1 MLKTKQE
8 GGGRGE
14 VTSPVLFCDP
24 QIHAQFTFTCLRS
37 SAFLLFLPTD
47 RLTAFVGDLVSST
60 CQKILISLKVKH
72 TISENNDNRTNT
84 TKHGQRKVQ
93 MI

>member
-1 MLKTKQE
+1 M
-8 GGGRGE
+8 
-14 VTSPVLFCDP
+14 
-24 QIHAQFTFTCLRS
+24 
-37 SAFLLFLPTD
+37 LFLPTD

-93 MI
+93 MIDLQLDMERSLNSSNRGSTLVYKLI